1 MSKLLWVL
9 QVALA
14 VVFVFSGV
22 VKLMMSPAELQ
33 AAMALPMPV
42 WFVKLVSVCEI
53 LGAAGLVLPGLFRTR
68 TQLVPLAA
76 ACLALLMVGATAVTV
91 VSMGVGP
98 ALMPLAL
105 GLVAAFVAYGRQTV
119 VPLTERGGDLR
130 AVRPAR

>member
-14 VVFVFSGV
+14 IVFVFAAV
-22 VKLMMSPAELQ
+22 AKLMMSAEELT
-33 AAMALPMPV
+33 AAMALPLPV
-42 WFVKLVSVCEI
+42 AFVRLVSALEL

-76 ACLALLMVGATAVTV
+76 ACLSLLMTGATAVTV
-91 VSMGVGP
+91 ASMGVGA

-105 GLVAAFVAYGRQTV
+105 ALLATFVAYGRQAV
-119 VPLTERGGDLR
+119 APLPERDGDLR
-130 AVRPAR
+130 PAR